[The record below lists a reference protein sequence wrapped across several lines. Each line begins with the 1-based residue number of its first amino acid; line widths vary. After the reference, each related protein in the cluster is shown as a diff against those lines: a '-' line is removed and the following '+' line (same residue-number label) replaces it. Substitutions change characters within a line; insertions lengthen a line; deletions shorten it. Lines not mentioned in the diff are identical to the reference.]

1 VNQWLDEFGDP
12 RKGDIDPVV
21 WVESIPFSETRN
33 YVMRVLEGLH
43 VYRARLTGIAAP
55 VTLAADMP
63 GELTPHRAR
72 PRPATA
78 EPAVDLYGGL

>member
-1 VNQWLDEFGDP
+1 
-12 RKGDIDPVV
+12 
-21 WVESIPFSETRN
+21 
-33 YVMRVLEGLH
+33 MRVLEGLH

-55 VTLAADMP
+55 VTLAAELP
-63 GELTPHRAR
+63 GTLTPHRAR